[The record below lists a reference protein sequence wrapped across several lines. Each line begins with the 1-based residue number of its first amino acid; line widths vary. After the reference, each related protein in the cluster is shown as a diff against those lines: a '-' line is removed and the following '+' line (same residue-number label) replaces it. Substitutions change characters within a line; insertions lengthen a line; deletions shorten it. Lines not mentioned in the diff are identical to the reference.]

1 MQAKFCAAY
10 TLAVAL
16 QQGQVGLVDFEGDS
30 PHRPA
35 VRRLMDM
42 VHIQTMPEAGR
53 DHAGVD
59 HGTVHVRLRKGN
71 VTLAETSVAAH
82 PGSPSDPATPAAIGD
97 KIADCLGKYR
107 RDGGAAPSA
116 SAFRRDLR
124 TRLHLPPLREAS
136 APDGQKNHALQD
148 KPVKEMSSAD
158 QTPSERTV

>member
-1 MQAKFCAAY
+1 MPPLTAWLAASCA
-10 TLAVAL
+10 LESAL
-16 QQGQVGLVDFEGDS
+16 Q
-30 PHRPA
+30 
-35 VRRLMDM
+35 
-42 VHIQTMPEAGR
+42 
-53 DHAGVD
+53 
-59 HGTVHVRLRKGN
+59 
-71 VTLAETSVAAH
+71 VATQAAMTIARIT
-82 PGSPSDPATPAAIGD
+82 GGPATPAAIGD

-136 APDGQKNHALQD
+136 APDGQKNHARQD